1 VLVILMIAVM
11 FLPLNGLGHVSAVHG
26 AGVELSLADHDH
38 GHSHDFDDD
47 DMEIMSDESD
57 HHHADHTHEKA
68 STPPSLHHATP
79 LTARVGFTTWHD
91 QSRPDR
97 LYAVDRPPRP
107 LTLA

>member
-1 VLVILMIAVM
+1 MIAVM

-38 GHSHDFDDD
+38 DDGHSHDFDDD

-68 STPPSLHHATP
+68 STPPSLHHAPP
-79 LTARVGFTTWHD
+79 LTASVGFLLWHD

-97 LYAVDRPPRP
+97 LYSIDRPPRP